1 MKKRTIAFI
10 MAMICLCMTVS
21 ASAVEARRASSQIV
35 DSSIQVM
42 ASGGRI
48 NVELYVR
55 GNGTMDKLGCE
66 SIEVYE
72 QVGTRWEPA
81 ENFYEDDDGMSV
93 TNSLRYRNTISC
105 NAEQGVEYKVEVTV
119 FAENDAGRD
128 TRSQTFYVT
137 GK

>member
-21 ASAVEARRASSQIV
+21 ASAVEARRASSKIY

-42 ASGGRI
+42 ASGGHI
-48 NVELYVR
+48 NIEFYVT

-66 SIEVYE
+66 SI
-72 QVGTRWEPA
+72 
-81 ENFYEDDDGMSV
+81 
-93 TNSLRYRNTISC
+93 
-105 NAEQGVEYKVEVTV
+105 VEVTV

-137 GK
+137 GE

>member
-1 MKKRTIAFI
+1 
-10 MAMICLCMTVS
+10 
-21 ASAVEARRASSQIV
+21 
-35 DSSIQVM
+35 M
-42 ASGGRI
+42 ASGGHI
-48 NVELYVR
+48 NIEFYVT

-119 FAENDAGRD
+119 FAENDADRD

>member
-21 ASAVEARRASSQIV
+21 ASAVGARRASSKIY

-42 ASGGRI
+42 ASGGHI
-48 NVELYVR
+48 NIEFYVT

-137 GK
+137 GE

>member
-10 MAMICLCMTVS
+10 MAMICLCMTVT

-35 DSSIQVM
+35 DSSIQVI

-48 NVELYVR
+48 NVEFYVR

-72 QVGTRWEPA
+72 QVGTSWESA
-81 ENFYEDDDGMSV
+81 ESFYEDDNGMSV
-93 TNSLRYRNTISC
+93 TNSLRHRNTIPC
-105 NAEQGVEYKVEVTV
+105 NAEQGVEYKVEVTI
-119 FAENDAGRD
+119 FAENDDGRD